1 MMKNLNG
8 KTAVLYRRVST
19 TEQKDYGMSLSN
31 QSDRLGEFCD
41 RNNIDIIQDFE
52 EDYSAKNFNRPV
64 FAEMLKFISENKKRI
79 DYLLIYKWDRFSRNT
94 MEAMN
99 MISQFKGFGV
109 EVNCSDQW
117 VNHDDPNQLIMLL
130 LNLGIP
136 EVDNMVRKDRTI
148 EGTRNNLKE
157 GRWVYSQPK
166 GYKKGKDELG
176 KVLMKPDPKTA
187 PLITELFTDFS
198 LGIYSQNIIRKLP
211 KYKELNLSKSG
222 VSRILNQI
230 VYSGQIKVPAYKDES
245 EFIVDAIHKPLVSK
259 ELFNKVQIEL
269 QNRKRIKNKPIKQN
283 ELLPLRGFLKCNCCD
298 SNLTGSGS
306 KSKTG
311 KKHYYYHCNP
321 RKGCNERYRAETAH
335 ESLNKIFKKLKPD
348 KDVCELFE
356 LVLKDKFENSE
367 KSNKTLIESLSKK
380 IERVRNRKNSLL
392 DKFIDESISKEVYS
406 NKDKELSNEIIDY
419 ENQISQLNNYEK
431 DTKKFIDYGLYVLK
445 NLSSFFN
452 NAKVLTK
459 QKILSSI
466 FKEKLVFKD
475 EEYRTPIL
483 NFGIELIYKSINVLE
498 DNLNKNGRQSF
509 DYLPLSTRG
518 GT

>member
-1 MMKNLNG
+1 M
-8 KTAVLYRRVST
+8 
-19 TEQKDYGMSLSN
+19 
-31 QSDRLGEFCD
+31 
-41 RNNIDIIQDFE
+41 
-52 EDYSAKNFNRPV
+52 
-64 FAEMLKFISENKKRI
+64 
-79 DYLLIYKWDRFSRNT
+79 
-94 MEAMN
+94 
-99 MISQFKGFGV
+99 
-109 EVNCSDQW
+109 
-117 VNHDDPNQLIMLL
+117 
-130 LNLGIP
+130 
-136 EVDNMVRKDRTI
+136 
-148 EGTRNNLKE
+148 
-157 GRWVYSQPK
+157 
-166 GYKKGKDELG
+166 
-176 KVLMKPDPKTA
+176 
-187 PLITELFTDFS
+187 
-198 LGIYSQNIIRKLP
+198 
-211 KYKELNLSKSG
+211 
-222 VSRILNQI
+222 
-230 VYSGQIKVPAYKDES
+230 
-245 EFIVDAIHKPLVSK
+245 
-259 ELFNKVQIEL
+259 
-269 QNRKRIKNKPIKQN
+269 
-283 ELLPLRGFLKCNCCD
+283 
-298 SNLTGSGS
+298 TGSGS

-452 NAKVLTK
+452 NATVLTK

-466 FKEKLVFKD
+466 FKEKLVFRD
-475 EEYRTPIL
+475 GEYRTPIL

-498 DNLNKNGRQSF
+498 DNLNKNRRQSS
-509 DYLPLSTRG
+509 DYLPLSTLTGTRTQIYCLG
-518 GT
+518 GGYSIQLNYGSILFNGISCINLLSRRNKSQLSLFCFSHQNHSLRFYTSYFSRSQIQ